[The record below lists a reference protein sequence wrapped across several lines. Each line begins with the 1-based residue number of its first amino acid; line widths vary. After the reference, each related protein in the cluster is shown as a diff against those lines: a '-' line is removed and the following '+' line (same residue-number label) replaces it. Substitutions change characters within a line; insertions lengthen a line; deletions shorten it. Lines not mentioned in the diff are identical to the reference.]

1 MYVCILYSNIYAYIY
16 ICVYICICIYIVDF
30 EDFQSYTAWER
41 EDVQDVQDIQDAQR
55 NNPWAREYYQRDA
68 IARGVEAARDEDIV
82 LISDVDEIPKRAAVL
97 LLRVCKGYK
106 VPAFLAADMH
116 YYGFHLAF
124 ADAWMQGP
132 KVVLRSMLRGPVG
145 ATMIRRVLPLG
156 SHGRIFNS
164 SAWHCSYF
172 VRLSDGSAGTQFTCF
187 ITTSTKAQML
197 TPEEVQSRCS
207 GN

>member
-1 MYVCILYSNIYAYIY
+1 MYMYYILISIHICLYVC
-16 ICVYICICIYIVDF
+16 ICICICIVDF
-30 EDFQSYTAWER
+30 QDFQRDKAWEQS
-41 EDVQDVQDIQDAQR
+41 DK
-55 NNPWAREYYQRDA
+55 PWAREHHQRDA
-68 IARGVEAARDEDIV
+68 IARGLEAARDEDIV

-172 VRLSDGSAGTQFTCF
+172 VRLSDGSAGTQFTRF
-187 ITTSTKAQML
+187 STTSTKAQML
-197 TPEEVQSRCS
+197 TPEEVQSRCY
-207 GN
+207 GNSRPSRTRNG